1 MDFVERMRVRVVD
14 NCIAAHGDIAGLGKY
29 INVVS
34 DTAQPRFRQVFEWFV
49 GFLIFCLEAFPV
61 FRPLKRIQGLSVVP
75 DPSSANSKCQQTNSG
90 SGLPS
95 SMEPQRSIMPA
106 RLPAIL
112 LAPRPE
118 HHGNNG
124 KHRGEEQPI
133 ESEPVPGGAVWSIA
147 KEV

>member
-14 NCIAAHGDIAGLGKY
+14 NCIAAHSDIAGLGKY

-34 DTAQPRFRQVFEWFV
+34 DAAQPRFRQVFEWFV

-61 FRPLKRIQGLSVVP
+61 FRPLKRIQCLRVVP

-90 SGLPS
+90 SG
-95 SMEPQRSIMPA
+95 
-106 RLPAIL
+106 LPAIL